1 MTDTVANAMAR
12 TAGHSSRTSRV
23 FPWSRR
29 HLHEHSVAHRDLKSA
44 NVGVPAHGLCC
55 LSACAVE
62 AVEAVAE
69 RNWSGGMTK
78 VLLFGAPRWVAKVA
92 DFGLAKLTD
101 RGEELGLAPSL
112 LAVAQLPVRRA
123 VTEQ

>member
-1 MTDTVANAMAR
+1 MCWNGGIGIIVPLW
-12 TAGHSSRTSRV
+12 GSQV
-23 FPWSRR
+23 FQWPRR
-29 HLHEHSVAHRDLKSA
+29 HLHEHSVAHRDLKSPNA
-44 NVGVPAHGLCC
+44 GVSARCLC
-55 LSACAVE
+55 LSSARCLCLSVCAADEV
-62 AVEAVAE
+62 VK
-69 RNWSGGMTK
+69 RQSGGINK